1 MTTRRTLV
9 RGAGIVTLVVAI
21 AAAAGYASN
30 AASRQACFRY
40 ALSQTPQEILRSETI
55 FTYRDF
61 TPGSPGAL
69 VGLGTKVKLCNEKAC
84 FPWIGMRSPRNVMPF
99 VAELEWGYGDV
110 PLAAKMARTKLLCLF
125 GWVIPLSERGSAS

>member
-1 MTTRRTLV
+1 MTTRRTLA
-9 RGAGIVTLVVAI
+9 RGGIVALVVAVTV
-21 AAAAGYASN
+21 AAGYGSN

-40 ALSQTPQEILRSETI
+40 ALSQTPQEILTSETV

-61 TPGSPGAL
+61 TPGTLGAL
-69 VGLGTKVKLCNEKAC
+69 DRLATKVKVCSEKAC
-84 FPWIGMRSPRNVMPF
+84 FPWVGMRPPRSVMPF

>member
-1 MTTRRTLV
+1 MTSRRTLV
-9 RGAGIVTLVVAI
+9 RAAGVVAFVVAI
-21 AAAAGYASN
+21 TAAAGYASN

-40 ALSQTPQEILRSETI
+40 ALSQTPQEILRSETV

-61 TPGSPGAL
+61 TPGSLGAL
-69 VGLGTKVKLCNEKAC
+69 GGLESKVKICNEQAC
-84 FPWIGMRSPRNVMPF
+84 FPWVGMRSPRSVMPF

>member
-9 RGAGIVTLVVAI
+9 RAAGVVALVAAI
-21 AAAAGYASN
+21 TAAAGYASN
-30 AASRQACFRY
+30 AASRQACFQY
-40 ALSQTPQEILRSETI
+40 ALSQTPQEILRSETV

-61 TPGSPGAL
+61 TPETPGAL
-69 VGLGTKVKLCNEKAC
+69 DGLASKVKVCNERAC
-84 FPWIGMRSPRNVMPF
+84 FPWIGMRSPRSVMPF

-125 GWVIPLSERGSAS
+125 GWVIRLSERGSVS